1 MSNAVNFADIKN
13 AADAAKLIGAGSEGA
28 ALVAFIGGRADK
40 LGAILADAY
49 AVAYRCAMNYGAVE
63 LARRVTAACTD
74 KKGAVSKRPAAAAI
88 FETMDSIIKGAKR
101 AKAQAKDCADHE
113 ERAKR
118 AAAYAVTVVQKMAD
132 AIEADAAERKDAAA
146 EKKAEKAAATEAAE
160 KAAAAETASMVRD
173 AHADMHEA
181 RDEAAALRAALAA
194 ARAENDRLKA
204 ELASARAM
212 LAAAADVMAAAP
224 KAAAPVADIIDVEAR
239 EYVAPLQLVAAAVA
253 DAKATARKPR
263 ARKVRAAA

>member
-1 MSNAVNFADIKN
+1 MSNAVTFADIKN
-13 AADAAKLIGAGSEGA
+13 AADASKLIGAGTEGA

-101 AKAQAKDCADHE
+101 AKAQAKDCPDHE

-118 AAAYAVTVVQKMAD
+118 AASYAVTIVQKMAD

-146 EKKAEKAAATEAAE
+146 AKKAEKASATEAAE
-160 KAAAAETASMVRD
+160 KAAAAETADLVRD

-181 RDEAAALRAALAA
+181 KDEAATLRAALAA
-194 ARAENDRLKA
+194 ALAENDRLKA

-212 LAAAADVMAAAP
+212 LATATDAMNAAKP
-224 KAAAPVADIIDVEAR
+224 GKPVSPDIIDVEAR
-239 EYVAPLQLVAAAVA
+239 EYVAPLQLVEAAVA
-253 DAKATARKPR
+253 DAKIARKP
-263 ARKVRAAA
+263 ARTRKARAAA

>member
-13 AADAAKLIGAGSEGA
+13 AADAASLIGAGTEGA

-40 LGAILADAY
+40 IGAILADAY

-88 FETMDSIIKGAKR
+88 FATMDSIIKGAKR

-118 AAAYAVTVVQKMAD
+118 AASYAVGIVQKMAD
-132 AIEADAAERKDAAA
+132 AIEADTVARKDAAA
-146 EKKAEKAAATEAAE
+146 EKKAEKAAAAEEAE
-160 KAAAAETASMVRD
+160 KKAAAETADMVRD

-181 RDEAAALRAALAA
+181 KDEAASLRAALSAA
-194 ARAENDRLKA
+194 LAENDRLKS
-204 ELASARAM
+204 ELAGARAM
-212 LAAAADVMAAAP
+212 LAAATDAMNAAKP
-224 KAAAPVADIIDVEAR
+224 GKPVSPDIIEVEAR
-239 EYVAPLQLVAAAVA
+239 EYAAPLQIVAAAA
-253 DAKATARKPR
+253 DDAKATTRKARPR
-263 ARKVRAAA
+263 KARAAA